1 MTTESAAAERARGG
15 ELQVQ
20 SPSRPTDPFIDSDVR
35 TRAALEPLY
44 RVLIHNDDVTPYD
57 YVIAVLRTIFDL
69 SHELAEHVT
78 WVAHTT
84 GVAYVL
90 TRPRSEAERLVN
102 QAHMAARLDGYP
114 LTFSLEPDD

>member
-1 MTTESAAAERARGG
+1 
-15 ELQVQ
+15 
-20 SPSRPTDPFIDSDVR
+20 VR
-35 TRAALEPLY
+35 TQAALEPLY
-44 RVLIHNDDVTPYD
+44 RVLVHNDDVTPYD

-78 WVAHTT
+78 WVAHST

-102 QAHMAARLDGYP
+102 KAHVAARLDGYP
-114 LTFSLEPDD
+114 LTFSLELDD